1 MTLSQTVLLQFES
14 VHSSHGVVE
23 VLHGVTLNLFEGE
36 IVTLIGANGAGKS
49 TLLMTLF
56 GQPRLTQGRI
66 LYQNQ
71 SLSKLA
77 THQIAQLGIT
87 LCPEGRRLF
96 PQMTV
101 IENLMMGTVSH
112 QNKHITEQQLAFV
125 YHLFPL
131 LKERTSQRAGT
142 LSGGEQQMVAIGRG
156 LMAKPTLLLLDEPS
170 LGLAPRV
177 VQQIFHALKEIAA
190 QGTTLFLVEQNAH
203 QALRLAD
210 RGYVLANGKIT
221 LTGTSQELLNNPDV
235 KNAYLGCD

>member
-1 MTLSQTVLLQFES
+1 MVGAKEALLQFES
-14 VHSSHGVVE
+14 VRSSHGTIE
-23 VLHGVTLNLFEGE
+23 VLHGVNLHILQGE

-56 GQPRLTQGRI
+56 GQPALTQGCI
-66 LYQNQ
+66 IYQHQ
-71 SLSKLA
+71 PLAKLA
-77 THQIAQLGIT
+77 THQISKLGIT

-101 IENLMMGTVSH
+101 FENLMMGTLSH
-112 QNKHITEQQLAFV
+112 KNKHITAQQLEFV

-131 LKERTSQRAGT
+131 LKNRALQRAGT

-156 LMAKPTLLLLDEPS
+156 LLAKPTLLLLDEPS
-170 LGLAPRV
+170 LGLAPRI
-177 VQQIFHALKEIAA
+177 VQQIFKALKEIAA

-203 QALRLAD
+203 QALQLAD
-210 RGYVLANGKIT
+210 RGYVLANGKVI